1 MTNPQSI
8 FARIDSGDADA
19 FAALFAPDATMT
31 FGNGESMKGR
41 NAIATGCAAFLTSIA
56 GLRHRIVNQWV
67 VGEYTIAE
75 AEVTYARHDG
85 REVTVPTVSIWRS
98 AADGSITNYRVF
110 LDLTPV
116 FAS

>member
-8 FARIDSGDADA
+8 FARIDEGDADA
-19 FAALFAPDATMT
+19 FAKLFARDATMT
-31 FGNGESMKGR
+31 FGNGEPMRGR
-41 NAIATGCAAFLTSIA
+41 NAIARGSAAFLTSIA

-67 VGEYTIAE
+67 VGEDTIAE
-75 AEVTYARHDG
+75 AEVTYTRHDA

-98 AADGSITNYRVF
+98 AGDGSITNYRVF

-116 FAS
+116 FTS